1 MTDSSSKPRGL
12 RVIFAGTP
20 DFAAAS
26 LNALISSQHTVCA
39 VFTQPD
45 RKAGR
50 GRKLNSSPVKILAE
64 KNAIPIFQPNSLK
77 LEDSQQPLRALK
89 ADIMVVAAYGLLL
102 PATVLTI
109 PPLGCVNIHASLLP
123 RWRGAAPIQR
133 AILAGDELSGITF
146 MQMDEGLDTG
156 TMLKKVEC
164 SIAPD
169 ETGGSLHDKL
179 AKLGA
184 EHLGKLLDDLKAG
197 KVIAEP
203 QDETQACYAKKLSKE
218 EALINWHDDA
228 AKLERM
234 IRAFNP
240 WPVAFTTLA
249 SNGSENGSEAQT
261 LRIWNAHLT
270 NKTSTSQ
277 DAIATENRPGT
288 IIDSSKKGIVVTT
301 GKGLLTL
308 SHLQLPGSKT
318 LSAEQLLNAKHE
330 LFKPGQVLG

>member
-26 LNALISSQHTVCA
+26 LDALINSQHTVCA

-50 GRKLNSSPVKILAE
+50 GRKLNRSPVKILAE
-64 KNAIPIFQPNSLK
+64 QHAIPVFQPTSLK
-77 LEDSQQPLRALK
+77 LEDSQQQLRALK
-89 ADIMVVAAYGLLL
+89 ADIMIVAAYGLLL
-102 PATVLTI
+102 PSAVLSI

-133 AILAGDELSGITF
+133 AIQAGDELSGITF

-156 TMLKKVEC
+156 AMLKKVEC

-179 AKLGA
+179 ARLGA
-184 EHLGKLLDDLKAG
+184 EHLGELLDDLKAG
-197 KVIAEP
+197 KVIGQP
-203 QDETQACYAKKLSKE
+203 QNEAQACYAKKLSKE

-228 AKLERM
+228 AKLART

-249 SNGSENGSEAQT
+249 NPGSEELI
-261 LRIWNAHLT
+261 LRIWNAHQT
-270 NKTSTSQ
+270 NNTSAFHEET
-277 DAIATENRPGT
+277 RPGT
-288 IIDSSKKGIVVTT
+288 IIDSSKNGIVVTT

-308 SHLQLPGSKT
+308 SHLQLPGSRT
-318 LSAEQLLNAKHE
+318 LNAEQLLNAKRE
-330 LFKPGQVLG
+330 LFKPGVVLG